1 MQNFVAFSEYM
12 YFNKISGANH
22 RIWLQWTFRELG
34 KCHHVTE
41 ENNGIPP
48 MTSDLYVGQAES
60 DVTK

>member
-1 MQNFVAFSEYM
+1 M